1 MILIIDNYDSFT
13 YNLYQYVGECVG
25 EEEILVKYNDA
36 LTLEEIERLNPRSII
51 ISPGPKYPKD
61 AGICIELIRMFASS
75 IPILGICLGHQAIG
89 EAFGS
94 IVLPAKTMIHGKAT
108 PIHIACASPI
118 FVGLPPIIEGGRYHS
133 LIIERESL
141 GDELRI
147 IAEDEA
153 GEIMGIAHRTYPVYG
168 IQFHPESIL
177 TPEGKKIIA
186 NFLEVGKDGK
196 VY

>member
-13 YNLYQYVGECVG
+13 YNLYQYVGEMV

-36 LTLEEIERLNPRSII
+36 LTLEEIEKVEPRSII

-61 AGICIELIRMFASS
+61 AGICIELIKRFASS

-89 EAFGS
+89 EAFNS
-94 IVLPAKTMIHGKAT
+94 IVLPAKAMIHGKAT
-108 PIHIACASPI
+108 SIHIACASPI

-147 IAEDEA
+147 IAEDEV
-153 GEIMGIAHRTYPVYG
+153 GEIMGIAHRTYRVYG